1 MELIR
6 LSVRAL
12 VEFTLHGEDL
22 YPSGGSLRDMQEG
35 LFGHKGRQKQLDEG
49 WQAEVPLSLDIPLEE
64 DIEEEL
70 ILRLGGRMDA
80 FLDGEVPVIE
90 EIKLSQGKEPP
101 SLPYPAHRMQAVCYG
116 HMLCLE
122 RGIPRVAIRVAYVD
136 RKGRVRTQFDEEL
149 SAAECREAF
158 LSVLEPYARRTR
170 QVRAHR
176 RARDAS
182 LRALRFPFETYR
194 AGQRDMAVQVYTAIK
209 LGRRLFASMP
219 TGTGKSAASL
229 FPALK
234 ALGEGLT
241 EQVYYLTARTTQRQ
255 GPLEALRLM
264 RCQPLHLWTLTLNAK
279 DKQCPCR
286 ENRVC
291 HPDFCPRAKGHFLRD
306 GAAIDEMLLTDD
318 WSPEAIAAM
327 ADKHS
332 ICPFEFSLALAELAD
347 VTICDYN
354 YALDPAVHIQRI
366 FDRGA
371 HVTLLIDES
380 HNLLSRVR
388 DMLSG
393 EVDGGRIRRL
403 RTVVGKAAGRTH
415 PLYKAMT
422 ALLRAL
428 DDLPIPEDAEEGALA
443 ELPRSF
449 DTACLEL
456 VDAFLDAQQERFPW
470 DEAGEKLNDT
480 LSPLMGFVHARRRET
495 TEYAWLWQGQKTRK
509 LTAFALDVADYLAE
523 VTKPLSGVVCFSATM
538 DPLSDMKTLLGG
550 GEEDACF
557 AMPSPFPR
565 ENLLVLRQNVNTRY
579 RHRDAACE
587 AICEAIETMVRTRP
601 GRYIAFFPSFRYM
614 RQVAD
619 DLDMPFQMQ
628 EPSMTDEARQAFLAP
643 YVAGGKP
650 VLSLCVLGG
659 IFAEG
664 IDLPGE
670 ALDGVVIVGVG
681 LPQVNLFQETLR
693 AYYDRTLGDGFRYAY
708 MIPGMQ
714 KVAQAVGRVIRTET
728 DRGAA
733 LLLDDRYQ
741 QPAYRQLCP
750 PHWDVRTGSAGTVL
764 RRFWG
769 VNDTTRPP
777 ERKKKR
783 DPMQIARDYVVLDLE
798 TTGLDPCK
806 EWIIEIGAVR
816 VRDGEVVDTFATLV
830 KPPVPISDFITGLT
844 GISDEMVQ
852 NAPDETEAVPQLRA
866 FIGDDPVMGHNIGF
880 DIRFVRA
887 ASKRLELPPF
897 ANEFID
903 TLRISQRL
911 YPNIRHR
918 LSDLI
923 EYLGVGEV
931 VAHRALSD
939 VLQTKAVYDAMC
951 RQGLCP
957 CTPQEDHRPS

>member
-35 LFGHKGRQKQLDEG
+35 MFGHKGRQKQLGEG
-49 WQAEVPLSLDIPLEE
+49 WEAEVPLSLDVPVEEE
-64 DIEEEL
+64 DVC
-70 ILRLGGRMDA
+70 LRLGGRMDA
-80 FLDGEVPVIE
+80 FFGGDVPVIE

-101 SLPYPAHRMQAVCYG
+101 EKPYPAHRMQAVCYG

-122 RGIPRVAIRVAYVD
+122 RQIERVVIRVAYVD
-136 RKGRVRTQFDEEL
+136 KKGRVRAQFDEEL
-149 SAAECREAF
+149 SAAACREEF
-158 LSVLEPYARRTR
+158 LSVLLPYLRRMR

-182 LRALRFPFETYR
+182 LRALRFPFESYR
-194 AGQRDMAVQVYTAIK
+194 AGQRDMAVQVYTAIR

-241 EQVYYLTARTTQRQ
+241 GQVYYLTARTTQRQ
-255 GPLEALRLM
+255 GPLEALALM
-264 RCQPLHLWTLTLNAK
+264 RRQPLHLWTLTLSAK
-279 DKQCPCR
+279 DKQCPC
-286 ENRVC
+286 EAGKRVC

-306 GAAIDEMLLTDD
+306 GEAIDEMLLLDN

-327 ADKHS
+327 ADRHQ

-371 HVTLLIDES
+371 RVTLLIDEA

-388 DMLSG
+388 EMLSG

-403 RTVVGKAAGRTH
+403 RTVVGKAASRTH

-422 ALLRAL
+422 AMLRAL
-428 DDLPIPEDAEEGALA
+428 DGLPLPEGEEGALTD
-443 ELPRSF
+443 LPQRF

-456 VDAFLDAQQERFPW
+456 VDAFLDAQQEHFPW
-470 DEAGEKLNDT
+470 DEAGERLSDT
-480 LSPLMGFVHARRRET
+480 LSPLMGFIHARRRET

-509 LTAFALDVADYLAE
+509 VTAFALDVADYLAE
-523 VTKPLSGVVCFSATM
+523 ITKPLSGVVCFSATM
-538 DPLSDMKTLLGG
+538 DPLGEMKTLLGG
-550 GEEDACF
+550 DEEDACF

-565 ENLLVLRQNVNTRY
+565 ENLLLLRQDVNTRY

-587 AICEAIETMVRTRP
+587 EVCEAIEAMVRVKP

-614 RQVAD
+614 RQVAE
-619 DLDMPFQMQ
+619 DLEVPFQMQ
-628 EPSMTDEARQAFLAP
+628 EPSMPDEARQAFLAP
-643 YVAGGKP
+643 YVAGGAP

-693 AYYDRTLGDGFRYAY
+693 AYYERTLGDGFRYAY

-714 KVAQAVGRVIRTET
+714 KVAQAVGRVIRTEN

-741 QPAYRQLCP
+741 QAAYRRLCP
-750 PHWDVRTGSAGTVL
+750 AHWDIRTGNAATVL

-769 VNDTTRPP
+769 IHEARPLP
-777 ERKKKR
+777 ERRKKR
-783 DPMQIARDYVVLDLE
+783 DSLQIVSDYVVLDLE
-798 TTGLDPCK
+798 TTGLDPSK
-806 EWIIEIGAVR
+806 EWIIEIGAAR
-816 VRDGEVVDTFATLV
+816 VRGGEVVDTFTTLIR
-830 KPPVPISDFITGLT
+830 PPVIISEFITGLT
-844 GISDEMVQ
+844 GITNDMVA
-852 NAPDETEAVPQLRA
+852 NAPGETEALPRLRD
-866 FIGDDPVMGHNIGF
+866 FIGSDVVLGHNVTF
-880 DIRFVRA
+880 DIRFVRQ
-887 ASKRLELPPF
+887 ASERLGLPTF
-897 ANEFID
+897 LNEYVD

-911 YPNIRHR
+911 YPDMRHR

-923 EYLGVGEV
+923 ERLQVGDI

-939 VLQTKAVYDAMC
+939 VLQTKAVYDVMC
-951 RQGLCP
+951 REIQRRQQNP
-957 CTPQEDHRPS
+957 